1 MAIKGK
7 ALLDAATGKLLS
19 THLPPAP
26 TFDDVQLTNGTSLIH
41 GSIAMASSVDLMS
54 MGSSNLLVVP
64 SGQIAIVTGALFLM
78 NNASSISGTVE
89 IGIGTD
95 VVAENILPS
104 SAMTGFNTG
113 GQAYYRAV
121 SGVFS
126 TAMPTEVIKVGIDV
140 AFSGTSADMMVLLLG
155 MLVPI

>member
-1 MAIKGK
+1 MAIKGY
-7 ALLDAATGKLLS
+7 AHIDSSTGKLLAS
-19 THLPPAP
+19 QLPDNP
-26 TFDDVQLTNGTSLIH
+26 TFSGVSLSNGTSLSH
-41 GSIAMASSVDLMS
+41 GIVNVTTGINALS
-54 MGSSNLLVVP
+54 MGSTNLLIVP
-64 SGQIAIVTGALFLM
+64 ADVALIVTKFVFVLA
-78 NNASSISGTVE
+78 AVDSISGTLSL
-89 IGIGTD
+89 GCGTD